1 MKIISLIFAILTLV
15 SSLVAIFILP
25 DTIAV
30 HFDPYGEVDRWGSK
44 YEILILPAILIL
56 AYIVSELVIRN
67 YLKKI
72 ASSSDEKEAADA
84 NTNIRVMNVILPI
97 INGFMMMFNIAF
109 LYSTYKQTMN
119 ADIPDID
126 IMKYVSMLMSL
137 LIIIVGNYM
146 PKTRKNSSVGFRLPW
161 TRYNDVTWSKSN
173 RFAAYV
179 MMIAGGIS
187 LIGSIIWGGTIAM
200 NIMLISILCAIV
212 IMILYA
218 YVVYKKEKG
227 NERSDQE

>member
-1 MKIISLIFAILTLV
+1 MKIIGIIFAILTLV
-15 SSLVAIFILP
+15 SSLLALFILP
-25 DTIAV
+25 DTVAV
-30 HFDPYGEVDRWGSK
+30 HFNQYGEVDRWGSK
-44 YEILILPAILIL
+44 YEVLILPAILIL
-56 AYIVSELVIRN
+56 AYIVFELIIRN

-84 NTNIRVMNVILPI
+84 NSNIRVMNVILPI
-97 INGFMMMFNIAF
+97 INGFMMIFNIVF
-109 LYSTYKQTMN
+109 LYSTYKQTLN

-137 LIIIVGNYM
+137 LIIFVGNYM

-187 LIGSIIWGGTIAM
+187 LIGSIIWGGTTTI
-200 NIMLISILCAIV
+200 NIMLISFLTAIV
-212 IMILYA
+212 IMTLYA
-218 YVVYKKEKG
+218 YVIYKKEKD
-227 NERSDQE
+227 NERSNQE